1 MKAKLGILCVV
12 MGLGMLAAALG
23 LFLSNDREQQLA
35 QASVD
40 TVMPQLVKAI
50 HVRHEEPKAQP
61 LAAVEEMPQIVPATR
76 PRKTEMPV
84 VAIDGED
91 YVGFVAIPTLG
102 LELPVTA
109 KWSYTKLK
117 YTPCRFTG
125 DLYSDDLV
133 IMAHNYDRHFG
144 GLKDLRVGDSVTFTD
159 MDGETVAYVVAAK
172 DILDPNAV
180 EEMTAGEYDLT
191 LFTCTYGGEKRVT
204 VRCDR
209 VDE

>member
-1 MKAKLGILCVV
+1 MKAKLGILCMV
-12 MGLGMLAAALG
+12 MGLVMLAAALG

-40 TVMPQLVKAI
+40 MVMPQLVKAI
-50 HVRHEEPKAQP
+50 HVRHEEPKVQP
-61 LAAVEEMPQIVPATR
+61 LAAVENVPQIVSATR

-84 VAIDGED
+84 VEIDGED

-117 YTPCRFTG
+117 NTPCRFTG
-125 DLYSDDLV
+125 DMYSDDLV

-144 GLKDLRVGDSVTFTD
+144 GLKELRVGDSVTFTD
-159 MDGETVAYVVAAK
+159 MDGETIAYVVAAK